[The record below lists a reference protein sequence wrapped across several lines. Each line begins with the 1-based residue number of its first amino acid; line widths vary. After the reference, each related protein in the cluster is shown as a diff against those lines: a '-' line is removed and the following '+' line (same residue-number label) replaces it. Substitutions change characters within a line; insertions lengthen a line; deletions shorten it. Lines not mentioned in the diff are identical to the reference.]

1 MKIFALG
8 VRFCPWFAGLM
19 LSGFA
24 AYAQM
29 PGGAGPAGMS
39 AALTKL
45 FGTTTAFAAKGEM
58 QVTDAAHNEVAFWP
72 MDFAILDRRI
82 RVKIDLAE
90 TRNKDMP
97 PGTGATLK
105 KIGMSEVVS
114 IIRPDKKVLYVIY
127 PDQRVM
133 LAMPLPK
140 EDYEGSDKA
149 PQVSKTPLGKEII
162 DGHPCVKNR
171 VLISDSAG
179 QTAEAITWDA
189 TDLKNLPIQIETQE
203 KDPTS
208 PQGNTTSLVRFK
220 QIQFARPD
228 AALFEP
234 PSGYTQYNNA
244 EDLKLGV
251 MKKMMDSAAKK

>member
-8 VRFCPWFAGLM
+8 VRFSLGLT
-19 LSGFA
+19 LSGLA

-29 PGGAGPAGMS
+29 PGAGGPAGMS

-45 FGTTTAFAAKGEM
+45 FGATTAFAAKGEM

-72 MDFAILDRRI
+72 MDFAVLDRRI
-82 RVKIDLAE
+82 RVKIDLAQ

-97 PGTGATLK
+97 PGTAATLK

-149 PQVSKTPLGKEII
+149 PKVSKTALGKETI

-179 QTAEAITWDA
+179 HTAEAITWDA

-203 KDPTS
+203 KD
-208 PQGNTTSLVRFK
+208 TTSLVRFK
-220 QIQFARPD
+220 QIQFAPPD
-228 AALFEP
+228 TALFEP
-234 PSGYTQYNNA
+234 PGGYTQYDNP

-251 MKKMMDSAAKK
+251 MKKMMDSASKK